1 MKNVLKYFG
10 EGTKLAVIVILF
22 FFIGNE
28 IDKELDTKFV
38 AVSLSATVIIFSL
51 YHLVKKIS

>member
-1 MKNVLKYFG
+1 LKNVLKYFG

-38 AVSLSATVIIFSL
+38 AVSLSATVIIFSFYL
-51 YHLVKKIS
+51 LVKKIS

>member
-51 YHLVKKIS
+51 YLLVKKIS

>member
-1 MKNVLKYFG
+1 MFLNILVRAP
-10 EGTKLAVIVILF
+10 KLAVIVILF

-28 IDKELDTKFV
+28 VDKEIDTKFV

-51 YHLVKKIS
+51 YLLVKKIS

>member
-28 IDKELDTKFV
+28 VDKEIDTKFV

-51 YHLVKKIS
+51 YLLVKKIS

>member
-1 MKNVLKYFG
+1 LKNVLKYFG

-28 IDKELDTKFV
+28 IDKELDTKFI

-51 YHLVKKIS
+51 YLLVKKIS

>member
-1 MKNVLKYFG
+1 LKNVLKYFG

-51 YHLVKKIS
+51 YLLVKKIS